1 MGSTPISVKMWKTIC
16 LSLLLFTKL
25 AFSESSLPKDLQDP
39 VLFCEGCYGT
49 MYEIDN
55 MMIDLKHLK
64 LTERV
69 KQTMDSVCSNDILR
83 KYVFSPPKMTKVCK
97 AMVHHFKVELDRY
110 LRDSYKQGRVIND
123 PYELVKDFCI
133 DGGTEACANVK
144 IPSVQRKLEEIKKLK
159 E

>member
-1 MGSTPISVKMWKTIC
+1 MVSSNSNLISTPISVKMWKTIC

-25 AFSESSLPKDLQDP
+25 ALSESSLPKDLQDP

-83 KYVFSPPKMTKVCK
+83 KYVFSPPKMTKVS
-97 AMVHHFKVELDRY
+97 L
-110 LRDSYKQGRVIND
+110 
-123 PYELVKDFCI
+123 
-133 DGGTEACANVK
+133 T
-144 IPSVQRKLEEIKKLK
+144 
-159 E
+159 